1 MKPFGVI
8 KTKVETI
15 LGRSYGKPDFKTN
28 IKNFKNHILGNKQIS
43 EAYYLYD
50 ELSTKKGLNESVVDD
65 YISESFDQLKNII
78 DANKKKIEELSE
90 WVDSLLSEDIG
101 NHYVDID
108 HQIYTKNVVKN
119 LEKLVE
125 SKVRIRKLLMSTEEK
140 VVNESR
146 DLNIPLSSMLNIATK
161 TFNKEFSSLN
171 EEEKKEFKYYTELT
185 GEDLNNEMNKLKES
199 VSNKLTLNLNESSDS
214 ELKEKIQKTINKINE
229 SEVSLRSLYKL
240 KQLEKGLL

>member
-8 KTKVETI
+8 KTKIETI
-15 LGRSYGKPDFKTN
+15 LGRSYGKPDFKSN

-65 YISESFDQLKNII
+65 YISESFDHLRKII
-78 DANKKKIEELSE
+78 DNNKKKIEELSN

-101 NHYVDID
+101 NHYEDID

-125 SKVRIRKLLMSTEEK
+125 SKVRIRKLLMSSEEK
-140 VVNESR
+140 VIGESHN
-146 DLNIPLSSMLNIATK
+146 LNIPISSMLNIATK

-185 GEDLNNEMNKLKES
+185 GKKLVSEINNLKES
-199 VSNKLTLNLNESSDS
+199 VSSKLTLNLNESSDT
-214 ELKEKIQKTINKINE
+214 ELIEKIHKTINKIND
-229 SEVSLRSLYKL
+229 SEISLSSLYKL